1 VADAAE
7 FVVLGHPVEPV
18 LVVYVLHAGAQM
30 LLLPPAQQGPAGP
43 ETGQLAMF
51 VPLKLP
57 QVLVALFATM
67 AEVQLEPE
75 LRQYAPDAPTL
86 IAKAVLLGH

>member
-30 LLLPPAQQGPAGP
+30 LLLPPAQQGPNGP
-43 ETGQLAMF
+43 AVGQLAMLA
-51 VPLKLP
+51 PLKLL
-57 QVLVALFATM
+57 QVLAAVQP
-67 AEVQLEPE
+67 AEAEY
-75 LRQYAPDAPTL
+75 RQ
-86 IAKAVLLGH
+86 